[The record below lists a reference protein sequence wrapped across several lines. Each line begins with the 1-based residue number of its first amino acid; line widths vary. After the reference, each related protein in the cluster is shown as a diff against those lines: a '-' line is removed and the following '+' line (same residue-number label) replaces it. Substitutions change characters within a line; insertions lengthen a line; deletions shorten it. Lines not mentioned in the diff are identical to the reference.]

1 MRPFFLG
8 RSHGRSRLPDN
19 PAAFRRRSHS
29 VLNLRA
35 ARLIS
40 DMLQDKQIKLALTVA
55 AFVLAAVVML
65 SHRPWS
71 QIEAGDEAI
80 WDYMAQSILRG
91 QVPYRDVV
99 EIKMPLSAYMGAL
112 AIATGKLVGVRD
124 VMAIRAL
131 QVLMVGL
138 LSTITFLVGEVY
150 LRNRLGAL
158 IGFLVPLA
166 SWHFAE
172 WMVAGTEPKLPMI
185 LFGMLALLLLARDRP
200 FWAGFCSMLSCLCWQ
215 PGLLFTGTILLVAS
229 NYLTTWR
236 DGRALRVV
244 GGAVVPLAIL
254 LVYFFIVGEL
264 GDLWDW
270 TIRYN
275 YSVYAPETMRAA
287 GDALTHLWRVLL
299 RVLGPGIV
307 LVAIGCIGLG
317 MFGIECVRDRL
328 RKETPRPRY
337 MFKDA
342 LLIPPLVYFAFCLV
356 NFQSGPDLIP
366 YFPFIGL
373 FAGWFFVETSE
384 LISASRILR
393 RVTFARSLPR
403 LWLSSAVVIV
413 ITLVLY
419 RSTVSAFE
427 HGPKLQD
434 QDRAFEV
441 VSRRLVPGDRI
452 YAHGVTELLVLL
464 GRPNMN
470 PYIFLDRGKDDYVA
484 RKAGDGF
491 GRVVDQMESLA
502 PKIVA
507 LSRLA
512 KVAHR
517 GELEDWTRVHY
528 DRLDVPGY
536 DNIYIRKDER

>member
-1 MRPFFLG
+1 M
-8 RSHGRSRLPDN
+8 
-19 PAAFRRRSHS
+19 
-29 VLNLRA
+29 V
-35 ARLIS
+35 
-40 DMLQDKQIKLALTVA
+40 QDKQIQLALRLA
-55 AFVLAAVVML
+55 AFVLAAGVML

-71 QIEAGDEAI
+71 RIEAGDEAI

-99 EIKMPLSAYMGAL
+99 EIKTPLSAYMGAL
-112 AIATGKLVGVRD
+112 AIVAGKLVGLRD
-124 VMAIRAL
+124 VMAIRTL
-131 QVLMVGL
+131 HVLMVGL
-138 LSTITFLVGEVY
+138 LSTITFLVGEIY

-172 WMVAGTEPKLPMI
+172 WMVAGTEPKLPMT
-185 LFGMLALLLLARDRP
+185 LFGILSLLLLARDRP

-215 PGLLFTGTILLVAS
+215 PGLLFTGTVLLVAS

-254 LVYFFIVGEL
+254 LLYFLSVGGL

-275 YSVYAPETMRAA
+275 YSVYAPETMRSF
-287 GDALTHLWRVLL
+287 GDALTHVWRVLF
-299 RVLGPGIV
+299 RIFGVGIL
-307 LVAIGCIGLG
+307 LVAIGLIGLV
-317 MFGIECVRDRL
+317 MFGIERVRDRV
-328 RKETPRPRY
+328 RKETPRPLY
-337 MFKDA
+337 MFRDA
-342 LLIPPLVYFAFCLV
+342 LLIPPLVYLAFCLV

-366 YFPFIGL
+366 FFPFIGL
-373 FAGWFFVETSE
+373 FAGWFCVEASE
-384 LISASRILR
+384 RISVSRMHAGGILS
-393 RVTFARSLPR
+393 RSFPR
-403 LWLSSAVVIV
+403 LLPGSTVVIV
-413 ITLVLY
+413 VALVLY
-419 RSTVSAFE
+419 RSIVSALE
-427 HGPKLQD
+427 HGPTLQD

-441 VSRRLVPGDRI
+441 VSSRLAPGDRI
-452 YAHGVTELLVLL
+452 YVHGMTELLVLL
-464 GRPNMN
+464 DRANMN

-491 GRVVDQMESLA
+491 GRVVDQMDSLA

-507 LSRLA
+507 LSRLS

-517 GELEDWTRVHY
+517 AELEDWARAHY

-536 DNIYIRKDER
+536 DNIYIRKNER